1 MCHCRQILYFNH
13 EDCQPIDCA
22 FVNERH
28 GLCQDCRH
36 RRVDGDRLSCGLTRM
51 ALPAQGGCCHF
62 NVELVSGPQLVTR
75 EMLTVLRI
83 SRYEAERAIL
93 EGEDI
98 PYHTDDQGGLW
109 VDPDELGLP
118 HTYGLGTDHA

>member
-1 MCHCRQILYFNH
+1 
-13 EDCQPIDCA
+13 
-22 FVNERH
+22 
-28 GLCQDCRH
+28 
-36 RRVDGDRLSCGLTRM
+36 M

-62 NVELVSGPQLVTR
+62 NVELVSGPQPVTR
-75 EMLTVLRI
+75 EMLTMLGI
-83 SRYEAERAIL
+83 SRFEVERAIL

-118 HTYGLGTDHA
+118 NTYGLGTDHAGHLAGVA